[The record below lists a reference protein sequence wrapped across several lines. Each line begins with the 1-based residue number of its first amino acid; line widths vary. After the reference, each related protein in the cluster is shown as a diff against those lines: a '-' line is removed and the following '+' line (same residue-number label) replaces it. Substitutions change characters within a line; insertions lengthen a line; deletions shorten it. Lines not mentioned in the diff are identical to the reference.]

1 MKSFSVKA
9 RVTIWFTLLMLL
21 ITAASLGFIITV
33 GGSLMESYS
42 LSRLEETVDDN
53 ADEIKFGRDG
63 LDVGDDFEPYA
74 GGAYTLV

>member
-42 LSRLEETVDDN
+42 LSRLGN
-53 ADEIKFGRDG
+53 GGRQCG
-63 LDVGDDFEPYA
+63 
-74 GGAYTLV
+74 